1 MEVVGAREADH
12 QDRQLPGGAY
22 LLLRL
27 RSDDGRHRRRR
38 VDGVRTGLR
47 QAVVTPMPTAA
58 PRAGGIVRPVATFD
72 DVARLASELPDVTEG
87 ERHGHRTWFV
97 GGKAFAW
104 ERPFSKADLRRFG
117 EVTPPDGPIV
127 ALQVLDLADKAA
139 VLAAHPESFFTIP
152 HFDGYSAVLIHL
164 RTVNKK
170 ALR

>member
-1 MEVVGAREADH
+1 
-12 QDRQLPGGAY
+12 
-22 LLLRL
+22 
-27 RSDDGRHRRRR
+27 
-38 VDGVRTGLR
+38 
-47 QAVVTPMPTAA
+47 MPTAA

-104 ERPFSKADLRRFG
+104 ERPFSKADLKRFG

-170 ALR
+170 ALREGVVDAWLACATPALADEYLRNRRGGAPRARR